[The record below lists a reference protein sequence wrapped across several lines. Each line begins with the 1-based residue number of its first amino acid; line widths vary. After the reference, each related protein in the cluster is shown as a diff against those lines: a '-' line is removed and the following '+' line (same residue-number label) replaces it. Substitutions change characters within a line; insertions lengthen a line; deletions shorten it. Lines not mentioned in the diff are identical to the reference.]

1 MHHRP
6 LDAQEFPRFS
16 GIRTYM
22 RAPHTTD
29 LAGVDAAV
37 VGVPFDTATSY
48 RSGTRFGPEGI
59 RSASALIRNYHPV
72 HDVNIVDSYPSD
84 GGTSWTATGYNP
96 GIGPASFNV
105 YAICAST

>member
-48 RSGTRFGPEGI
+48 RSGARFGPEGI

-72 HDVNIVDSYPSD
+72 LDVNVDVTSHGVSQSCVVDSITRLSPEEVAALPRSV
-84 GGTSWTATGYNP
+84 TP
-96 GIGPASFNV
+96 
-105 YAICAST
+105 